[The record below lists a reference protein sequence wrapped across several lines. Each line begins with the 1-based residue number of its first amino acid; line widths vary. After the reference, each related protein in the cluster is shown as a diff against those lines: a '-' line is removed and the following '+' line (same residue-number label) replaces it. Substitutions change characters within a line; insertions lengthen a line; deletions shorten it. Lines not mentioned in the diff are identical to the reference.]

1 MIDQFV
7 ALCFRKHLVVRL
19 IAIFACVF
27 GIYAWSQLAIDAYP
41 LLSPVA
47 VQVTAQV
54 PGLAA
59 EEIEQQITIPLE
71 RALNGTPGLTS
82 MRSIS
87 TFALSQINLLFR
99 DGAEDYWERQRVRD
113 RIGDVTLPAGVQTS
127 LDPVTAPELEIY
139 RYTLESDTK
148 NLMELSEIQRWIIQP
163 ALRQVQGVAGDDNFG
178 GFTRQFRLDLDPTEL
193 LRYGI
198 GINDVIN
205 AINNNTA
212 NAGGGRVP
220 RGDQSFIVRGVGLVR
235 SLDDLGNVVVTQTN
249 SMPVLIRDLGTLSY
263 AHQEPEG
270 ILGMNA
276 NPATI
281 EGIVTALKYA
291 NVSEVIAGIHA
302 KVEELR
308 KQLEPQDVHIVPV
321 LDRSDLVAATVTKI
335 GNTLL
340 EGIGLVIV
348 VLMLFL
354 GSPRSALVVAVT
366 IPLAVVSI
374 FVLMNATHMSASML
388 SLGALDFGVIVDG
401 AIVVTEN
408 ILRRREAKPT
418 EELTE
423 EDVKSATSQVARP
436 IFFATL
442 IIITAYFPLFTLQR
456 GEAALFTP
464 MAYTV
469 GFALFGALLC
479 TLALI
484 PGLAYLAFRKPRP
497 PFRNK
502 PLEWLGRAYRVTLGR
517 LLDRPILSYLATGL
531 AFVAVGVL
539 GTFVGRD
546 YLPDLDEGSLWL
558 QVQLPSGLSL
568 DAASDMAS
576 ELRRAV
582 REFPEVRYIMTQLG
596 REDAA
601 VDAWTFSHVEA
612 PIGLTP
618 YDTWPKGETKA
629 DFVRKLNARLRELP
643 GFNVGINQPI
653 SDMVFDAVGGA
664 HSKLVI
670 RVVGDDFSEDRRIA
684 GEIVDILRN
693 TRGTAEASI
702 FQEPPLPQ
710 IAIET
715 DRAAA
720 ARYGINISDITNLIQ
735 TGVGG
740 AAVTQVY
747 VGDRTYDVTVRFP
760 LSARLDPDAL
770 GNLPLTS
777 STGAR
782 VPLSQVAKITQRN
795 GEGTITR
802 DQQSP
807 QSDDSNRFGR
817 SRHRVLPGGG
827 QAEDRAI
834 GSIRPV
840 QISPR
845 IWRAVREP
853 GSRPAAIHVDSRP
866 RARGDD
872 AVALHRV
879 RTAASGLADSRDPAA
894 RHPGRPDCA
903 LRHGSNAQRRDRGRV
918 HCTVRRSGS
927 ERHHHGGKPQPGPR
941 QRCCASRRGG
951 FRRIGTLPARADD
964 GNCCDHR
971 HGAGGAGDRRR
982 ERRPTRRRDRRD
994 RRVDLGDLADIVR
1007 GPELLLF
1014 IGKYRG
1020 ALAGSAAVGAIAEL
1034 GSVSSCKMLTARRF
1048 SYFLMD
1054 MTL

>member
-7 ALCFRKHLVVRL
+7 ALCFKKRLVVRL
-19 IAIFACVF
+19 IAIFAGIF

-47 VQVTAQV
+47 AQVTVQV

-59 EEIEQQITIPLE
+59 EEVEQQITIPLE
-71 RALNGTPGLTS
+71 RGLNGTPGLTS

-99 DGAEDYWERQRVRD
+99 DGAEDYWERTRVRE
-113 RIGDVTLPAGVQTS
+113 RIGDVTLPSGASAG
-127 LDPVTAPELEIY
+127 LDSVTAPELEIY

-148 NLMELSEIQRWIIQP
+148 NLMELSEYQRWVVEP
-163 ALRQVQGVAGDDNFG
+163 ALRQVSGVAEVDNFG

-193 LRYGI
+193 LRYGV

-220 RGDQSFIVRGVGLVR
+220 RGDQSFIVRGVGLVHT
-235 SLDDLGNVVVTQTN
+235 LDDLGDIVVTQTN
-249 SMPVLIRDLGTLSY
+249 SMPVLIRDLGSLSY

-270 ILGMNA
+270 ILGLNQ

-281 EGIVTALKYA
+281 EGIVMGLKYT
-291 NVSEVIAGIHA
+291 NVSDVIAGIHA
-302 KVEELR
+302 KVDELN
-308 KQLEPQDVHIVPV
+308 KQLGQDDVHIVTV
-321 LDRSDLVAATVTKI
+321 LDRSDLVNATVSKI
-335 GNTLL
+335 GHTLF
-340 EGIGLVIV
+340 EGIALVII

-374 FVLMNATHMSASML
+374 FALMNASHMSASML

-408 ILRRREAKPT
+408 ILRRRESKPT

-423 EDVKSATSQVARP
+423 EDVRSATSQVARP

-469 GFALFGALLC
+469 GFALFGALVC
-479 TLALI
+479 TLALV
-484 PGLAYLAFRKPRP
+484 PGLAYLAFRKPRRA
-497 PFRNK
+497 FRNK
-502 PLEWLGRAYRVTLGR
+502 PLEWLGGTYRAILAG
-517 LLDRPILSYLATGL
+517 LLNRPVISYLATGL

-539 GTFVGRD
+539 ATLVGRD
-546 YLPDLDEGSLWL
+546 YLPDLDEGALWL
-558 QVQLPSGLSL
+558 QVQLPSGLSI

-576 ELRRAV
+576 ELRRTV

-601 VDAWTFSHVEA
+601 VDAWTFSHIEA
-612 PIGLTP
+612 PVGLTP

-629 DFVRKLNARLRELP
+629 DFVRKLNARLHELP
-643 GFNVGINQPI
+643 GVNIGITQPI

-664 HSKLVI
+664 HSALVI
-670 RVVGDDFSEDRRIA
+670 RVVGDDFVEDRRIA
-684 GEIVDILRN
+684 GEIVDVLRN

-710 IAIET
+710 IMIEA

-740 AAVTQVY
+740 SAVTQVY
-747 VGDRTYDVTVRFP
+747 VGDRVYDVSVRFP
-760 LSARLDPDAL
+760 LNSRYDPEAL
-770 GNLPLTS
+770 GNLTLTNS
-777 STGAR
+777 GGIQ

-802 DQQSP
+802 ENNHRNLTVRIDLADRDLVSYLAEVKAKIAQSVHFDA
-807 QSDDSNRFGR
+807 SKYR
-817 SRHRVLPGGG
+817 LEYGG
-827 QAEDRAI
+827 QFENQER
-834 GSIRPV
+834 
-840 QISPR
+840 
-845 IWRAVREP
+845 
-853 GSRPAAIHVDSRP
+853 
-866 RARGDD
+866 
-872 AVALHRV
+872 
-879 RTAASGLADSRDPAA
+879 
-894 RHPGRPDCA
+894 
-903 LRHGSNAQRRDRGRV
+903 AQRRFTLILGLVLGVMTLLLYTEFGKLRQALLILGVVPLATLGGLIALFVTGETLNIASAVGFIGLFGVAVQNGIIMVANLNRLRETGASLRDAILVGA
-918 HCTVRRSGS
+918 S
-927 ERHHHGGKPQPGPR
+927 ERFRPVLMTATVATIGMLPAALATGVGSDVQRSVATVVIGGLILATLLTLFVVPTFYYALER
-941 QRCCASRRGG
+941 IAERWSAQRAPTSNLASR
-951 FRRIGTLPARADD
+951 
-964 GNCCDHR
+964 
-971 HGAGGAGDRRR
+971 GA
-982 ERRPTRRRDRRD
+982 
-994 RRVDLGDLADIVR
+994 
-1007 GPELLLF
+1007 
-1014 IGKYRG
+1014 
-1020 ALAGSAAVGAIAEL
+1020 
-1034 GSVSSCKMLTARRF
+1034 
-1048 SYFLMD
+1048 
-1054 MTL
+1054 

>member
-7 ALCFRKHLVVRL
+7 ALCFRKRLVVRL
-19 IAIFACVF
+19 IAILACIF
-27 GIYAWSQLAIDAYP
+27 GVYAWSQLAIDAYP

-71 RALNGTPGLTS
+71 RGLNGTPGLTS

-113 RIGDVTLPAGVQTS
+113 RIGDITLPPGVQTS

-148 NLMELSEIQRWIIQP
+148 NLMELSEIQRWIVQP
-163 ALRQVQGVAGDDNFG
+163 ALRQVQGVADDDNFG

-193 LRYGI
+193 LRYGL

-205 AINNNTA
+205 AISNNTA

-220 RGDQSFIVRGVGLVR
+220 RGDQTFIVRGVGLVR
-235 SLDDLGNVVVTQTN
+235 NLDDLGNVVVTQTN

-270 ILGMNA
+270 ILGLNA

-291 NVSEVIAGIHA
+291 NVSEVIAGIHR

-321 LDRSDLVAATVTKI
+321 LDRSDLVAATVSKI

-408 ILRRREAKPT
+408 ILRRREAKPA
-418 EELTE
+418 EELNE
-423 EDVKSATSQVARP
+423 EDVRSATSQVARP
-436 IFFATL
+436 MFFATL

-464 MAYTV
+464 MAFTV
-469 GFALFGALLC
+469 GYALFGALLC
-479 TLALI
+479 PLALV

-497 PFRNK
+497 VFRNR
-502 PLEWLGRAYRVTLGR
+502 PLEWLGGAYRAALGR

-539 GTFVGRD
+539 GTVVGRD

-558 QVQLPSGLSL
+558 QVQMPSGLSL
-568 DAASDMAS
+568 EAASEMAS
-576 ELRRAV
+576 ELRRTV

-601 VDAWTFSHVEA
+601 VDAWTFSHIEA

-618 YDTWPKGETKA
+618 YGSWPKGETKA
-629 DFVRKLNARLRELP
+629 DFVRRLNARLRELP

-653 SDMVFDAVGGA
+653 SDMVFDAIGGA
-664 HSKLVI
+664 HSALVI
-670 RVVGDDFSEDRRIA
+670 RVIGDDFSEDRRIA

-693 TRGTAEASI
+693 TKGTAEASI

-715 DRAAA
+715 DRTAA

-747 VGDRTYDVTVRFP
+747 VGDRTYDLTVRFP
-760 LSARLDPDAL
+760 LNARFDPDAL

-782 VPLSQVAKITQRN
+782 VPLSQVATITQRN

-802 DQQSP
+802 ENNHRNLTVRIDLADRDMASYLAEVKDRIAQTV
-807 QSDDSNRFGR
+807 RFDEAKYR
-817 SRHRVLPGGG
+817 LEFGG
-827 QAEDRAI
+827 QFENQER
-834 GSIRPV
+834 
-840 QISPR
+840 
-845 IWRAVREP
+845 
-853 GSRPAAIHVDSRP
+853 
-866 RARGDD
+866 
-872 AVALHRV
+872 
-879 RTAASGLADSRDPAA
+879 
-894 RHPGRPDCA
+894 
-903 LRHGSNAQRRDRGRV
+903 AQRRFTLILGLVLGVMLLLLYTEFGRLRQALLILGILPLATLGGLV
-918 HCTVRRSGS
+918 ALFVTGETLNVATAVGFIALFGVAVQNGIIMVANLNRVRDSGLSLRDAVIGGAS
-927 ERHHHGGKPQPGPR
+927 ER
-941 QRCCASRRGG
+941 
-951 FRRIGTLPARADD
+951 FRPVLMTATVATVGMLPAALA
-964 GNCCDHR
+964 
-971 HGAGGAGDRRR
+971 AGVGSDVQRGVATVVIGGLVVATLLTLFVVPSFYFSLERITEHWTLRR
-982 ERRPTRRRDRRD
+982 E
-994 RRVDLGDLADIVR
+994 A
-1007 GPELLLF
+1007 
-1014 IGKYRG
+1014 G
-1020 ALAGSAAVGAIAEL
+1020 AQANPAH
-1034 GSVSSCKMLTARRF
+1034 
-1048 SYFLMD
+1048 
-1054 MTL
+1054 

>member
-1 MIDQFV
+1 MIDLFV
-7 ALCFRKHLVVRL
+7 ALCFRKRLVVRL
-19 IAIFACVF
+19 IAIFAGIF

-47 VQVTAQV
+47 AQVTVQI

-59 EEIEQQITIPLE
+59 EEVEQQITIPLE
-71 RALNGTPGLTS
+71 RGLNGTPGLTS

-99 DGAEDYWERQRVRD
+99 DGAEDYWERQRVRE
-113 RIGDVTLPAGVQTS
+113 RIGDVTLPSGASAG
-127 LDPVTAPELEIY
+127 LDSVTAPELEIY

-148 NLMELSEIQRWIIQP
+148 NLMELSEYQRWVVEP
-163 ALRQVQGVAGDDNFG
+163 ALRQVPGVAEVDNFG
-178 GFTRQFRLDLDPTEL
+178 GFTRQFRLDLNPAEL
-193 LRYGI
+193 LRYGL

-205 AINNNTA
+205 AVNNNTA

-220 RGDQSFIVRGVGLVR
+220 RGDQSFIVRGVGLVHT
-235 SLDDLGNVVVTQTN
+235 LDDLGNIVVTQTN
-249 SMPVLIRDLGTLSY
+249 SMPVLIRDLGSLSY

-270 ILGMNA
+270 ILGLNQ

-281 EGIVTALKYA
+281 EGIVMGLKYT
-291 NVSEVIAGIHA
+291 NVSQVIAGIHA
-302 KVEELR
+302 KVDELN
-308 KQLEPQDVHIVPV
+308 KQLGQDDVHIVTV
-321 LDRSDLVAATVTKI
+321 LDRGDLVNATVSKI
-335 GNTLL
+335 GHTLL

-374 FVLMNATHMSASML
+374 FALMDATHMSASML

-408 ILRRREAKPT
+408 ILRRRESKPT

-423 EDVKSATSQVARP
+423 EDVRSATGQVARP

-479 TLALI
+479 TLALV

-497 PFRNK
+497 AFRNK
-502 PLEWLGRAYRVTLGR
+502 PLEWLARSYRAALAG
-517 LLDRPILSYLATGL
+517 LLNRPIISYVATGL

-539 GTFVGRD
+539 GTLVGRD
-546 YLPDLDEGSLWL
+546 YLPDLDEGALWL

-568 DAASDMAS
+568 DAASEMAS
-576 ELRRAV
+576 ELRRTV

-601 VDAWTFSHVEA
+601 VDAWTFSHIEA
-612 PIGLTP
+612 PVGLTP

-629 DFVRKLNARLRELP
+629 DFVRKLNARLHQLP
-643 GFNVGINQPI
+643 GINIGITQPI

-664 HSKLVI
+664 HSALVI
-670 RVVGDDFSEDRRIA
+670 RVVGDDFVEDRRIA

-693 TRGTAEASI
+693 TKGTAEASI

-710 IAIET
+710 IMIEA

-747 VGDRTYDVTVRFP
+747 VGDRIYDVSVRFP
-760 LSARLDPDAL
+760 QSSRYDTEAL
-770 GNLPLTS
+770 GNLTLTNS
-777 STGAR
+777 SGMQ

-802 DQQSP
+802 ENNHRNLTVRIDLADRDLVSYLEEVKAKIAQSVHFDA
-807 QSDDSNRFGR
+807 SKY
-817 SRHRVLPGGG
+817 HLEYGG
-827 QAEDRAI
+827 QFENQER
-834 GSIRPV
+834 
-840 QISPR
+840 
-845 IWRAVREP
+845 
-853 GSRPAAIHVDSRP
+853 
-866 RARGDD
+866 
-872 AVALHRV
+872 
-879 RTAASGLADSRDPAA
+879 
-894 RHPGRPDCA
+894 
-903 LRHGSNAQRRDRGRV
+903 AQRRFTLILGLVLGIMTILLYTEFGALRQALMILGIVPLATLGGLIALFVRGETLNIASAVGFIGLFGVAVQNGIIMVANLNRV
-918 HCTVRRSGS
+918 RETGASLREAILIGAS
-927 ERHHHGGKPQPGPR
+927 ERFRPVLMTATVATIGMLPAAMATGVGSDVQRSVATVVIGGLILATLLTLFVVPTFYYSLER
-941 QRCCASRRGG
+941 IAERWSAQRTSLSNLASR
-951 FRRIGTLPARADD
+951 
-964 GNCCDHR
+964 
-971 HGAGGAGDRRR
+971 GA
-982 ERRPTRRRDRRD
+982 
-994 RRVDLGDLADIVR
+994 
-1007 GPELLLF
+1007 
-1014 IGKYRG
+1014 
-1020 ALAGSAAVGAIAEL
+1020 
-1034 GSVSSCKMLTARRF
+1034 
-1048 SYFLMD
+1048 
-1054 MTL
+1054 

>member
-1 MIDQFV
+1 MINQFV
-7 ALCFRKHLVVRL
+7 ALCFRKRLVVRL
-19 IAIFACVF
+19 IAIFACIF

-41 LLSPVA
+41 LLSPVS
-47 VQVTAQV
+47 VQVTTQV

-71 RALNGTPGLTS
+71 RGLNGTPGLTS
-82 MRSIS
+82 IRSIS

-99 DGAEDYWERQRVRD
+99 DGAEDYWTRQRVRE
-113 RIGDVTLPAGVQTS
+113 RIGDVTLPAGAS
-127 LDPVTAPELEIY
+127 AGLDSVSAPELEIY
-139 RYTLESDTK
+139 RYTIESDTK
-148 NLMELSEIQRWIIQP
+148 NLMELSEYQRWIIQP
-163 ALRQVQGVAGDDNFG
+163 ALRQVPGVAEVDNFG
-178 GFTRQFRLDLDPTEL
+178 GFTRQFRLDLDPPEL
-193 LRYGI
+193 LRYGL

-220 RGDQSFIVRGVGLVR
+220 RGDQNFIVRGVGLVH
-235 SLDDLGNVVVTQTN
+235 SLDDLGNIVVTQTN
-249 SMPVLIRDLGTLSY
+249 SMPVMVRDLGTLSY

-270 ILGMNA
+270 ILGLNA

-281 EGIVTALKYA
+281 EGIVMGLKYA
-291 NVSEVIAGIHA
+291 NVSETINGIHA

-308 KQLEPQDVHIVPV
+308 KQLEPDDVHIVAV
-321 LDRSDLVAATVTKI
+321 LDRSDLVTATVSKI
-335 GNTLL
+335 GHTLL

-374 FVLMNATHMSASML
+374 FVLMNAAHMSASML

-423 EDVKSATSQVARP
+423 EDVRSATGQVARP

-479 TLALI
+479 TLALV
-484 PGLAYLAFRKPRP
+484 PGLAYMAFRKPRR
-497 PFRNK
+497 PFRNR
-502 PLEWLGRAYRVTLGR
+502 PLEWLGSAYRATLGR
-517 LLDRPILSYLATGL
+517 LLNWPMLSYLATGA

-539 GTFVGRD
+539 STLVGRD

-568 DAASDMAS
+568 DAATDMAS
-576 ELRRAV
+576 ELRRTV

-601 VDAWTFSHVEA
+601 VDAWTFSHIEA

-629 DFVRKLNARLRELP
+629 DFVRKLNARLKQLP

-653 SDMVFDAVGGA
+653 SDMVFDLVGGA
-664 HSKLVI
+664 HSALVI
-670 RVVGDDFSEDRRIA
+670 RVVGNDFAEDRRIA
-684 GEIVDILRN
+684 GEIVDVLRN

-702 FQEPPLPQ
+702 FQEPPTPQ
-710 IAIET
+710 IVIEA

-735 TGVGG
+735 NGIGG

-747 VGDRTYDVTVRFP
+747 VEDRVYDVTLRFP
-760 LSARLDPDAL
+760 FSYRFDPEAL
-770 GNLPLTS
+770 GNLSISNS
-777 STGAR
+777 SGVQ

-802 DQQSP
+802 MNNRRNLTVRIDLADRDLISYLTEVKEKIAQSVHFDQSKYQLEYAG
-807 QSDDSNRFGR
+807 QFENQERAQRRFTLILGLVLGVMLLLLYTEFGR
-817 SRHRVLPGGG
+817 LRQAVLILAIVPLATLGGLIAIFVTGETLNIASAVGFIALFGVAVQNGIIMVANLNRVRETGASLRDAILIGASERFRPVLMTATVATIGMMPAALATG
-827 QAEDRAI
+827 I
-834 GSIRPV
+834 GSDV
-840 QISPR
+840 QRGVAIVVIGGLILATLLTLFIVPSLYYSLER
-845 IWRAVREP
+845 IAERWNLRRE
-853 GSRPAAIHVDSRP
+853 
-866 RARGDD
+866 
-872 AVALHRV
+872 
-879 RTAASGLADSRDPAA
+879 AASGASPA
-894 RHPGRPDCA
+894 H
-903 LRHGSNAQRRDRGRV
+903 
-918 HCTVRRSGS
+918 
-927 ERHHHGGKPQPGPR
+927 
-941 QRCCASRRGG
+941 
-951 FRRIGTLPARADD
+951 
-964 GNCCDHR
+964 
-971 HGAGGAGDRRR
+971 
-982 ERRPTRRRDRRD
+982 
-994 RRVDLGDLADIVR
+994 
-1007 GPELLLF
+1007 
-1014 IGKYRG
+1014 
-1020 ALAGSAAVGAIAEL
+1020 
-1034 GSVSSCKMLTARRF
+1034 
-1048 SYFLMD
+1048 
-1054 MTL
+1054 

>member
-7 ALCFRKHLVVRL
+7 ALCFRKRLVVRL
-19 IAIFACVF
+19 MAIFAAIF

-47 VQVTAQV
+47 AQVTVQV

-59 EEIEQQITIPLE
+59 EEVEQQITIPLE
-71 RALNGTPGLTS
+71 RGLNGTPGLTS

-87 TFALSQINLLFR
+87 TFSLSQINLLFR
-99 DGAEDYWERQRVRD
+99 DGAEDYWERTRVRE
-113 RIGDVTLPAGVQTS
+113 RIGDVTLPPGASAG
-127 LDPVTAPELEIY
+127 LDSVTAPELEIY
-139 RYTLESDTK
+139 RYTLQSDTK
-148 NLMELSEIQRWIIQP
+148 NLMELSEYQRWVIQP
-163 ALRQVQGVAGDDNFG
+163 ALRQVPGVAEVDNFG

-193 LRYGI
+193 LRYGV

-220 RGDQSFIVRGVGLVR
+220 RGDQSFIVRGVGLVHT
-235 SLDDLGNVVVTQTN
+235 LDELGDIVVTQTN
-249 SMPVLIRDLGTLSY
+249 STPVLIRDLGSLSY

-270 ILGMNA
+270 ILGLNE

-281 EGIVTALKYA
+281 EGIVMGLKYT
-291 NVSEVIAGIHA
+291 NVSQVIAGIHA
-302 KVEELR
+302 KVDELN
-308 KQLEPQDVHIVPV
+308 KQLGSDDVRIVTV
-321 LDRSDLVAATVTKI
+321 LDRSDLVDATVSKI
-335 GNTLL
+335 GHTLL

-374 FVLMNATHMSASML
+374 FALMNAAHMSASML

-408 ILRRREAKPT
+408 ILRRRESKPT

-423 EDVKSATSQVARP
+423 EDVRSATSQVARP

-479 TLALI
+479 TLALV
-484 PGLAYLAFRKPRP
+484 PGLAHLALRRPRP
-497 PFRNK
+497 AFRNK
-502 PLEWLGRAYRVTLGR
+502 PLEWLGRTYRAALAG
-517 LLDRPILSYLATGL
+517 LLNQPIVSYLATGL
-531 AFVAVGVL
+531 AFIAVGVL
-539 GTFVGRD
+539 GTLVGRD

-558 QVQLPSGLSL
+558 QVQMPSGLSF
-568 DAASDMAS
+568 DAASEMAS
-576 ELRRAV
+576 ELRRTV

-601 VDAWTFSHVEA
+601 VDAWTFSHIEA

-629 DFVRKLNARLRELP
+629 DFVRKLNARLHQLP
-643 GFNVGINQPI
+643 GIDIGITQPI

-664 HSKLVI
+664 HSALVI
-670 RVVGDDFSEDRRIA
+670 RVVGDDFVEDRRIA
-684 GEIVDILRN
+684 SEIVNLLRN

-710 IAIET
+710 IVIEA

-720 ARYGINISDITNLIQ
+720 SRYGINISDITNLIQ

-747 VGDRTYDVTVRFP
+747 VGDRIYDVSVRFP
-760 LSARLDPDAL
+760 LNYRYDPEAL
-770 GNLPLTS
+770 GNLTLTNS
-777 STGAR
+777 GGMQ
-782 VPLSQVAKITQRN
+782 VPLSQVAKIKQRN
-795 GEGTITR
+795 GESTITR
-802 DQQSP
+802 ENNHRNLTIRIDLADRDLVSYLAEVKDKIAQSVHF
-807 QSDDSNRFGR
+807 DA
-817 SRHRVLPGGG
+817 SRYHLEFGG
-827 QAEDRAI
+827 QFENQER
-834 GSIRPV
+834 
-840 QISPR
+840 
-845 IWRAVREP
+845 
-853 GSRPAAIHVDSRP
+853 
-866 RARGDD
+866 
-872 AVALHRV
+872 
-879 RTAASGLADSRDPAA
+879 
-894 RHPGRPDCA
+894 
-903 LRHGSNAQRRDRGRV
+903 AQRRFTLILGLVLGIMTILLYTEFGALRQALMILGIVPLATLGGLIALFVRGETLNIASAVGFIGLFGVAVQNGIIMVANLNRV
-918 HCTVRRSGS
+918 RETGASLHDAILIGAS
-927 ERHHHGGKPQPGPR
+927 ERFRPVLMTATVATIGMLPAALATGVGSDVQRSVATVVIGGLILATLLTLFVVPTFYYSLER
-941 QRCCASRRGG
+941 IVERWSARRTSIANLASR
-951 FRRIGTLPARADD
+951 
-964 GNCCDHR
+964 
-971 HGAGGAGDRRR
+971 GA
-982 ERRPTRRRDRRD
+982 
-994 RRVDLGDLADIVR
+994 
-1007 GPELLLF
+1007 
-1014 IGKYRG
+1014 
-1020 ALAGSAAVGAIAEL
+1020 
-1034 GSVSSCKMLTARRF
+1034 
-1048 SYFLMD
+1048 
-1054 MTL
+1054 